1 MAMIIIGSIE
11 LKFTK
16 GTGTFG
22 CPTCEQERTY
32 RHRTR
37 RQFLTI
43 YFIPLIPLQS
53 LGEFIECTTCRGTF
67 PVELSGMTVE
77 QLRAHKRQQASERIR
92 RVLVVLIAAD
102 DVVTDEELEAVRD
115 FAAKHEQPE
124 ITREQILCEAAS
136 VRKAQLDPVAYIRGV
151 ALLLSQEDKELL
163 VYHAFLAAT
172 AAGGLSEIRQD
183 LLTQLPDA
191 VGVPEMRFREL
202 VLLAVEHR

>member
-1 MAMIIIGSIE
+1 
-11 LKFTK
+11 
-16 GTGTFG
+16 
-22 CPTCEQERTY
+22 
-32 RHRTR
+32 
-37 RQFLTI
+37 
-43 YFIPLIPLQS
+43 
-53 LGEFIECTTCRGTF
+53 
-67 PVELSGMTVE
+67 
-77 QLRAHKRQQASERIR
+77 LRAHKRQQASERIR